1 MFLRN
6 LISKMGSERDCE
18 RDKTTSPSA
27 VPPPACPVPPVP
39 PRASA
44 LPPVPPR
51 ASALPPVP
59 PRASALPPVP
69 PRASALPPVPPR
81 ASALPPVPPRA
92 SAVPPVPPRAS
103 AVSPVPPRASAA
115 PSPRAQSVEML
126 TDPDGQTAETGRLSS
141 HPQKPANITRA
152 MRRAFYKLLDIPQ
165 IKHLFELDGCRRV
178 SDKYLLALVL
188 IYFHRAGLS
197 IEEFTVQNFFAALYL
212 ANEMEEDVDTYTCVF
227 LFGAEFF
234 VNRKEFD
241 DVVWSLYRRL
251 NYSAWVSPEEC
262 RHVMRFQFHWA
273 WRRQRMAYHGPAIME
288 KYRSDS
294 EKKGMHPGRGYTCD
308 RCERSRNQTCC
319 ILQ

>member
-1 MFLRN
+1 MFLRI
-6 LISKMGSERDCE
+6 LISKMGSRRDSD

-27 VPPPACPVPPVP
+27 VPPACPVPPVP
-39 PRASA
+39 PPACPAEVQKTLPPISRASP
-44 LPPVPPR
+44 LP
-51 ASALPPVP
+51 A
-59 PRASALPPVP
+59 
-69 PRASALPPVPPR
+69 
-81 ASALPPVPPRA
+81 
-92 SAVPPVPPRAS
+92 
-103 AVSPVPPRASAA
+103 
-115 PSPRAQSVEML
+115 RAQSVETV
-126 TDPDGQTAETGRLSS
+126 TDPDGQTAETGCLSS

-152 MRRAFYKLLDIPQ
+152 MRKAFYKLLDIPQ

-178 SDKYLLALVL
+178 SDKYLLAPVL

-197 IEEFTVQNFFAALYL
+197 IEECTVQNFFAALYL

-294 EKKGMHPGRGYTCD
+294 EKKGMHPSRGYTCD